1 LKQYLHTNKLSTTTS
16 YLFLKVE
23 SFQAP
28 RIIWLIRLIWP
39 HLLKDQAAT
48 GAVW

>member
-1 LKQYLHTNKLSTTTS
+1 VQQYLHINKLSTTTFH
-16 YLFLKVE
+16 LFKKVE
-23 SFQAP
+23 SFQTP

-48 GAVW
+48 GADW

>member
-1 LKQYLHTNKLSTTTS
+1 LQQYLHINKLSITTFE
-16 YLFLKVE
+16 LFKKVE
-23 SFQAP
+23 SFQTP

-39 HLLKDQAAT
+39 HLLLDQAAT